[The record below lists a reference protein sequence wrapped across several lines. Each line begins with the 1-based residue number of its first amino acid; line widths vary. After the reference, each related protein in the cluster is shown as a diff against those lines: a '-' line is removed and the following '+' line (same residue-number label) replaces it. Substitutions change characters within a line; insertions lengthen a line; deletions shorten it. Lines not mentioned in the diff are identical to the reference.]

1 MKEPT
6 GGRLVNLFVDL
17 FDRFVAPGLRPSLLH
32 HLPGLYSK
40 PPVAQIGDISL
51 LEAFQC

>member
-32 HLPGLYSK
+32 HLPGLYYQLRTLK
-40 PPVAQIGDISL
+40 GM
-51 LEAFQC
+51 

>member
-1 MKEPT
+1 LFLLSCWIHSMKEPT

-32 HLPGLYSK
+32 HLPGLYSFFL
-40 PPVAQIGDISL
+40 PS
-51 LEAFQC
+51 